1 MNLADLAVTI
11 HADGVD
17 KTVADIKEVGG
28 AITATASKVSSMSS
42 AMTGLGVAAAIT
54 GAIATAFI
62 AVGKTAIDA
71 ALPLDSY
78 RRALAALS
86 KDVGEYTTQVDR
98 LTQIAKGPGLGLQEV
113 FGGATQ
119 LQGAGISADTTARI
133 IEQLGNAVAVVGR
146 GKNEFKG
153 VVDQMAKMAGL
164 GKVTMEDLN
173 QIAANAPT
181 VRSAFQRALGTLDAD
196 KIAKM
201 GLSMEEIFAKVGKEL
216 EKDARGAVSFRTEIE
231 NLADSFQ
238 IAMEPLGTSLLSVW
252 SNQSQYAQTF
262 FDDLQMIN
270 QELGIMIM
278 RYAGLV
284 TPMQSAFG
292 SPMLAMINAVD
303 SALMDTG
310 VWISTLIENMGNLA
324 YNVELAFVRIGKAAL
339 ALVDPMMGK
348 ATDTGY
354 KKPADYEENRRAV
367 EVAKNTADA
376 INRASMKIP
385 RIGGGIGP
393 PPPPDKDKDKDGKE
407 TKNHLK
413 RIEANTR
420 KTSDAL
426 TFARQIFGGR
436 QLGQLG
442 VTAAEMSQGGNRF
455 KGTSVIPGSTMI
467 NRGLQQII
475 NQSQRNYLS
484 TPLARY

>member
-17 KTVADIKEVGG
+17 KTVSGIKEVGG
-28 AITATASKVSSMSS
+28 AISTTATKVNGMTN
-42 AMTGLGVAAAIT
+42 AMQGLGIAAGIAAAI
-54 GAIATAFI
+54 GAAFV

-86 KDVGEYTTQVDR
+86 KDVSEYTTQIDR
-98 LTQIAKGPGLGLQEV
+98 LTNIAKGPGLGLEEV

-119 LQGAGISADTTARI
+119 LQGAGITADTTARI
-133 IEQLGNAVAVVGR
+133 IEQLGNAVALVGR
-146 GKNEFKG
+146 GKNEFKS
-153 VVDQMAKMAGL
+153 VVEQMAKMAGL

-181 VRSAFQRALGTLDAD
+181 VRAAFQRALGTLDAE
-196 KIAKM
+196 KIGKM
-201 GLSMEEIFAKVGKEL
+201 GLSMEEIFSKVGKEL
-216 EKDARGAVSFRTEIE
+216 EKDARGAVSFRTELE

-252 SNQSQYAQTF
+252 SNQSKYAQTF

-270 QELGIMIM
+270 QELGIMIQ

-292 SPMLAMINAVD
+292 SPMLTMLQNFD
-303 SALMDTG
+303 SALMDIG
-310 VWISTLIENMGNLA
+310 VWISTLGDNLETLA
-324 YNVELAFVRIGKAAL
+324 YNAELVFVRMGKAAL
-339 ALVDPMMGK
+339 KLIDPMMGK

-354 KKPADYEENRRAV
+354 KPYADYEKNRKAV
-367 EVAKNTADA
+367 ETAKDAADA
-376 INRASMKIP
+376 VARAAMKIP
-385 RIGGGIGP
+385 RIGGGMP
-393 PPPPDKDKDKDGKE
+393 PPPPNDKDKKDEKE
-407 TKNHLK
+407 NKNHLK
-413 RIEANTR
+413 KIEANTR
-420 KTSDAL
+420 KTADAL
-426 TFARQIFGGR
+426 TFARQIYGGR

-455 KGTSVIPGSTMI
+455 KGTSVIPGSTLI